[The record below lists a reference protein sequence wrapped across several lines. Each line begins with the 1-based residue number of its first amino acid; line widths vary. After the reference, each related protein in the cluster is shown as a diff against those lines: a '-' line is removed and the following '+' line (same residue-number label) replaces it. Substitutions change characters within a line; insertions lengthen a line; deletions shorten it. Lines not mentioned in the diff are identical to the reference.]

1 MTPQDPAAKAS
12 RGYVLEIAS
21 LARAIRYARH
31 EIDAAER
38 DAEAER
44 ADPRLIDLANE
55 IGHARTHLALAARKA
70 AEIMAAP
77 NAAERDEP

>member
-1 MTPQDPAAKAS
+1 MTPQDLAGKAS
-12 RGYVLEIAS
+12 
-21 LARAIRYARH
+21 RAIRYARH
-31 EIDAAER
+31 ELNAAER
-38 DAEAER
+38 NADAER
-44 ADPRLIDLANE
+44 ADPRLLDLANE